1 MIFSRMTARSLGF
14 EFDLRGRIDDNWSVI
29 ADYTHDDVR
38 TVEGASSYDPLTLI
52 ATQLAIASAEL
63 PGSPRNYG
71 NLRGTS
77 IFGARSITRPPRPMR
92 KSTPRAV
99 SIALSQARAPNFA
112 RMSRLWLSISR
123 RMGHIRNLVARERH
137 AGVIGQRR
145 SCGGGEGEPQFLC
158 AVTPSLSGKEARS
171 TRGRRRGVKNRRRSP
186 ISALQKKRRALY

>member
-1 MIFSRMTARSLGF
+1 MKASSLGF
-14 EFDLRGRIDDNWSVI
+14 EFDLRGRVDDNWSVT

-38 TVEGASSYDPLTLI
+38 TVEGAGSYDPLTLI
-52 ATQLAIASAEL
+52 ATQRAGAEL

-92 KSTPRAV
+92 KPTPRAV

-123 RMGHIRNLVARERH
+123 SHGPH
-137 AGVIGQRR
+137 
-145 SCGGGEGEPQFLC
+145 PK
-158 AVTPSLSGKEARS
+158 SG
-171 TRGRRRGVKNRRRSP
+171 
-186 ISALQKKRRALY
+186 RA